1 MTELS
6 SFVTMMHETDPYE
19 KRIKTAGRLF
29 PHFVAKIV
37 EPNTGKV
44 LPWGEKGEIV
54 ASGYGYADVLPAEVY
69 RLSD

>member
-54 ASGYGYADVLPAEVY
+54 ASGYGYVDISLHWFNPTTE
-69 RLSD
+69 

>member
-29 PHFVAKIV
+29 PYFVAKIV
-37 EPNTGKV
+37 QPDTGKV

-54 ASGYGYADVLPAEVY
+54 ASGYGYVSESY
-69 RLSD
+69 SGC